1 MPLFDNSI
9 YKKSIAGNGATG
21 AISIPATVFFW
32 NSQQKN
38 IGVELDAFEFKQDH
52 VICFTSDGAWNMHDL
67 VYYFLKRFGSG
78 KMYFTTWAISEIAMR
93 QLYLYQKE
101 GLITELYGLLDYR
114 NTSRKPAELAFIE
127 QNSTT
132 IKLEKIHAKVTVL
145 ELERISISINSSAN
159 YTRNPRI
166 ERGDIFV
173 SQTVVDFDK
182 SWILNEINDGT
193 ADKTD

>member
-1 MPLFDNSI
+1 MALFDNTI
-9 YKKSIAGNGATG
+9 YKKPIEGNGITG

-38 IGVELDAFEFKQDH
+38 IGKELDAFEFYTNQ

-67 VYYFLKRFGSG
+67 VYYLLKRFGSG
-78 KMYFTTWAISEIAMR
+78 RMYFTTWAISEIAMR
-93 QLYLYQKE
+93 QLYLYQKD
-101 GLITELYGLLDYR
+101 GLITELFGLLDYR

-145 ELERISISINSSAN
+145 ELENAYIAINTSAN

-166 ERGDIFV
+166 ETGDIFV
-173 SQTVVDFDK
+173 SKEVTDFHK
-182 SWILNEINDGT
+182 SWILKKIHNVKN
-193 ADKTD
+193 